1 MNWPM
6 AAVVILVVFAVMV
19 IVTTYLAT
27 RNERR
32 DLG

>member
-6 AAVVILVVFAVMV
+6 AAVVISVVFAAMV

-27 RNERR
+27 RNERK